1 MVSVVSFQ
9 ESNNQ
14 IQDLRPNQSANIY
27 HPPLVFPLELPAQPD
42 EPLALLKS
50 QPEAPIPI
58 SKEWFPGPSGLTH
71 PLQYHISSVKFCP
84 FGPTTLAAG
93 CEKGVLLWKIFTE
106 KARDQTVPLIEG
118 ESNAWMEL
126 LAVDGLE
133 GVSCIEWSLCSR
145 YLFVGYK
152 DSVSLVVW
160 DTVTLTPTILTRGSF
175 RGTDHL
181 LSINE
186 GKYLLQTCGNQF
198 SIWETETWNVK
209 LMSTNSKITNIIWI
223 NGTRNILFTIK
234 GSFKIYCL
242 QIKNNLET
250 LSAPDIELPQL
261 DLPRIDTHL
270 SLEIKEIKLD
280 PKNKRL
286 AVAFVNGKV
295 GLFRFRMNPLPD
307 LEPIIDFAGQFEGGS
322 LLATEIEKE
331 SKKKTQ
337 PHFALYTAYISETV
351 PQQDRGSRWIVNNIK
366 LFNMIN
372 DQYKS
377 VTDPALFKY
386 LVDQKI
392 DALNK
397 VF

>member
-27 HPPLVFPLELPAQPD
+27 HPPLVFPLELPAQPE

-50 QPEAPIPI
+50 QPQAPIPI

-71 PLQYHISSVKFCP
+71 PLQYHISCIKFSP
-84 FGPTTLAAG
+84 FNAITLAVG

-106 KARDQTVPLIEG
+106 KSRDQTVPLIEG
-118 ESNAWMEL
+118 DSNAWMEML
-126 LAVDGLE
+126 SVDGLE
-133 GVSCIEWSLCSR
+133 SVSCIEWSLCSR

-160 DTVTLTPTILTRGSF
+160 DTVMLTPTILTRGSF

-186 GKYLLQTCGNQF
+186 GKYLIQTCGNQF

-223 NGTRNILFTIK
+223 NGTRNILFTIE

-270 SLEIKEIKLD
+270 SLEIKSIKLD
-280 PKNKRL
+280 PRNKRL
-286 AVAFVNGKV
+286 AVTFVNGRV

-307 LEPIIDFAGQFEGGS
+307 LEPIGWVKGFDGDTSIDFAGQFENGS
-322 LLATEIEKE
+322 LLAIKWNKE
-331 SKKKTQ
+331 V
-337 PHFALYTAYISETV
+337 ISFL
-351 PQQDRGSRWIVNNIK
+351 PS
-366 LFNMIN
+366 
-372 DQYKS
+372 Y
-377 VTDPALFKY
+377 FK
-386 LVDQKI
+386 
-392 DALNK
+392 
-397 VF
+397 